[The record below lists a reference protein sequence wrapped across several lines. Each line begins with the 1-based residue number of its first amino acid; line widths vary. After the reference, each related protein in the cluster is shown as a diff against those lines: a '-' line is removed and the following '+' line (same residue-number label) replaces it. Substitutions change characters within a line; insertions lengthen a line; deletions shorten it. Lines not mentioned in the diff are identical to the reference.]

1 MLALRESR
9 PRARLVRH
17 NRPVTAAACRRS
29 FLFAALVAAA
39 VAGCDGGGSG
49 DADAP
54 ATTFDSPD
62 AELAWEG
69 TLACAD
75 CDGIETRLR
84 LQHGNGVVAQYELVE
99 AFLAGDATE
108 YFREQ
113 GRWRRDGRI
122 LRLQSS
128 SGASACMPSMARATW
143 SSWTVA
149 ATRRGPGARCRRS
162 GLQSCD
168 GVSVFVTPISERI
181 HRRRPHL
188 RHTGNDIEGGSC

>member
-1 MLALRESR
+1 MLALPESR

-17 NRPVTAAACRRS
+17 NRPVTAAARRWS
-29 FLFAALVAAA
+29 FLFVALVAAA

-49 DADAP
+49 DANAP

-128 SGASACMPSMARATW
+128 SGGERLYAIDGAGNL
-143 SSWTVA
+143 VVVD
-149 ATRRGPGARCRRS
+149 RRGHAAGAGRTLS
-162 GLQSCD
+162 PVGPPKL
-168 GVSVFVTPISERI
+168 
-181 HRRRPHL
+181 
-188 RHTGNDIEGGSC
+188 